1 MAVNGDFHWL
11 YLLILLICGFLSVSF
26 LFYFNRLFASLVFY
40 AIRTYVWRQYHVY
53 IDIQA
58 LQLSLL
64 GGRCFFKGFRYH
76 GHNETILINDGYIT
90 WRYWL
95 RRVRGAECLNVQSSS
110 VRHGEEEEEGRN
122 RSTQTTKAR
131 PGSTLPCR
139 IKLKVRG
146 IEWFIYNRTAAY
158 EAIESGLLANGLPES
173 PEANSACRPSD
184 NTEAPCT
191 MTGNGVPA
199 GRSKQESL
207 PSEADEQWVEKEC
220 VRKSSDFTESV
231 VHENG
236 QQMRAKPAPLPSFLT
251 LLPMKIE
258 CSKGAI
264 VMGNNTIR
272 SVLTAKIDAAHGHVD
287 AWQARSTDL
296 YKQMFEFELVHPVVE
311 LRENH
316 DFKVYQ
322 LPSTVKPTPGD
333 GQNRSDVSQKRPRKE
348 DGRVSAAASAGAGSS
363 TRTWT
368 QLFRYIPGSAGRRK
382 DRVSAEGLQI
392 PGQEHW
398 LGLKR
403 YLGDDENIAV
413 EQERWRSIEYGRHPI
428 IVDSPSVNMSIHW
441 DVPGLVTGSTESE
454 DIHVDEEYVNRGTPP
469 DWAVELRINGGL
481 ISYGPWADRLRTDLQ
496 PMFFP
501 SPYKDA
507 VPADRLSPGQTR
519 VSTIF
524 KLYVDIEE
532 TTTLMIPTRESSK
545 DWRWKDDRSTTG
557 SANKDGKD
565 HKGFNKR
572 KRNGKV
578 TTLPPGRPY
587 GWLDVELQPDSTIAF
602 SMDLVARRSRYMNQL
617 NIDLRGPKM
626 SSSVNHGLLLR
637 AQTAAISCDLSNP
650 LRWNEIRQWTVA
662 VDSAGLELFLL
673 RDHIFLLTDLIGDW
687 TVGGPADFH
696 TYVPFV
702 YTMDLRLDNFN
713 LCFNAN
719 DSNVISDPSST
730 EENTFMTIWGQ
741 TLKAN
746 VQIPLISFRPHHSQ
760 IHFDIDAQNGG
771 FKLSTPP
778 WNTQHVFLESSEIA
792 TMEELKLD
800 GSYTYFT
807 STSPALTDVLQMNV
821 HGISPKIWLYGFVI
835 RAFMR
840 IKDNYFGDD
849 IHFRTL
855 EEYQEQVTQGDNSTS
870 RGGSNTRRTRIS
882 NDLDVIL
889 SITAVTANILLP
901 SCLYSA
907 ATNITL
913 DVPSLGLD
921 LRSTNYYMDMELAFS
936 PIAVSLASLSVSLEQ
951 DSTRKSETQVFIDGV
966 GIRGHRLFGLPPT
979 EPTYVCN
986 WDFDVGAITGEC
998 STAFV
1003 NALSSALRCFPFTF
1017 NDAENAMPPLFPI
1030 VIHDITF
1037 LRARLESL
1045 HVWLRIDEAAL
1056 LLSAQD
1062 LSLGYND
1069 WAGGFFSEHSRIDLL
1084 SITVALVDISS
1095 LAAERNSRDIQL
1107 NTYAFFES
1115 SLTLAMHHRK
1125 DGFNMDHQ
1133 LQQEHISSQDTRTT
1147 RTPWLLKDYKSPQLL
1162 DSHRSSDIMPPAMP
1176 FPPMPEPLR
1185 ERSVLVSST
1194 ESESNDILAI
1204 RRPKLGSE
1212 KIGSFAVH
1220 ASRTKAAK
1228 DLHTIEAQQ
1237 SQDSIVSSNL
1247 PFPGKTMASC
1257 ASVDATSNYS
1267 RLSPEKGYNSSKA
1280 VRTMRV
1286 SNNVAEYG
1294 GSNPYREPCFGL
1306 KHVSLDLSDVP
1317 TLLETQSSR
1326 ASSECGSQRDIN
1338 EVETEELSLHQERC
1352 QRISLLVDLR
1362 DGVRALCKPQSL
1374 QIMASLFGEL
1384 QVQEPLLMVDRLQI
1398 DALGRLPERHI
1409 KSDNHGSITEVRMR
1423 IPCLKFRLM
1432 DRYEDSCYSALRV
1445 LRCELDIDG
1454 SVITA
1459 RNREIASS
1467 EVGASTSATL
1477 SAHIMLDNTV
1487 LTTRISDQ
1495 QNSKHQAA
1503 IRFGVHGLSLWG
1515 CRAAESTA
1523 HVQFKDLEG
1532 EVDIQQMKSVTQFV
1546 QCGET
1551 LAKSIRHLQA
1561 LETRQTVRLRL
1572 LVRSLAVEGQE
1583 IPDPPFLTRAS
1594 YVVRSASSHLRASE
1608 SWRIVSRLR
1617 YVYHILSAQA
1627 QSRVRSQCTSD
1638 APSCPE
1644 NARDD
1649 VVAIFRRL
1657 GIWDGKDVKGSTLLN
1672 EAFGREV
1679 GKEAK
1684 TASSLAL
1691 KASIK
1696 AGSVRMLLQPG
1707 TTQSQMIFRTIVV
1720 ETVLHQRPQ
1729 PLQGA
1734 STVEKLASSQ
1744 VYCSNTALTFNLGLL
1759 EPLQDLLGL
1768 LESQG
1773 SATPSLQDTATE
1785 EPRTNIYRMHFILV
1799 SEANTLALEGIS
1811 LRILYCCRPLSSSVI
1826 VDKTADASGPGTT
1839 FLNCA
1844 DLITTEVS
1852 SHSRIVGVGKVDRP
1866 SIFGNLDGHK
1876 PNASTSSWH
1885 LAASCTDIS
1894 LKILDDPLSLLEVA
1908 DHIMSNEA
1916 PPIQRML
1923 DSGQSKPRA
1932 SQPGTVASAN
1942 TPLGKP
1948 HVALFLD
1955 SYMIS
1960 YTILPALSYRV
1971 TGRVG
1976 RLSVKPGARRLPK
1989 IVIDFDLKEHAHA
2002 FLGRIGS
2009 NIELI
2014 SESVIPPI
2022 NGRLVLGTDP
2032 LQKDISSQSTIEH
2045 ISLDAAAVHALL
2057 ATLGRPEIGELAANI
2072 HNESSRLYRRYKPT
2086 ASSQKSA
2093 PVPAE
2098 IPQPILFDGY
2108 VTLVG
2113 LGIHTRTSKDSG
2125 RQGIPQLDFE
2135 LGHVH
2140 LKGNNRGVG
2149 DRTTLKLPE
2158 LSVSFRG
2165 LQMGVVILIAGQSRP
2180 YGDLMVNATF
2190 QATSKPNERNG
2201 VVRVYQLRST
2211 QCEMTL
2217 YTGTASVILGVLD
2230 DLRESFK
2237 DIDMT
2242 NEVKGLQ
2249 KLRRATLA
2257 DLQRDLPSKRAKGGD
2272 TQSTALF
2279 DAMYSVE
2286 MTGMQMIWK
2295 VGDSV
2300 PLSPGREAEDLV
2312 LSFTKIDLATR
2323 RDNAARLLIQNLQ
2336 LQMVTPLQK
2345 PTDRSLNSALLPE
2358 VVFNVAYMSTVT
2370 DWKLA
2375 FQAAGK
2381 SLDLSLTSQFI
2392 IPANHLRRSIA
2403 LAVNRV
2409 RTATKTRGLAPAQ
2422 AGTQPQ
2428 NWLKHKRLTSL
2439 LIDADFAG
2447 AVVYIHGRRVSDSQ
2461 SSALDVLHGRRPPQ
2475 QGRYGQFTHD
2485 NAGSDTTLRAP
2496 GVAFKVQYKDNVVED
2511 SSLNAEVKVDASS
2524 NVLYPSVV
2532 PLVLEISSS
2541 VKEVVGEPD
2550 PQAAEQTPQHRP
2562 STTKWI
2568 GEDRFRTAD
2577 PSSIFQRCILNLGL
2591 RIRKQD
2597 FSLSC
2602 QPIARVAATAQ
2613 VDNIYLTVN
2622 TVQSIDHGRSFALS
2636 SSFSGLQASVQ
2647 HVYSR
2652 ESSGGFEVQAA
2663 MVSLMNSKHLGAPNG
2678 ISVISKTS
2686 PLRLYVNVK
2695 QLQDFLLFREIW
2707 LPADI
2712 GKAAPASTPSPSSES
2727 QAYIVQKYQ
2736 QIASAGA
2743 FPWNAT
2749 LSITELDFQID
2760 LGQSLGKMGFT
2771 ISDLWVSSS
2780 KSSDWEQNL
2789 CLGVKNIKL
2798 DATGRM
2804 SGYVDVQGV
2813 VVRTTIRWPTAGTL
2827 KTEAPLIQASAGFG
2841 AVRIKAAFE
2850 YQAFLVADLVNFEF
2864 LMYNVRNH
2872 LTGNSDRLVGV
2883 VELSALRGFCT
2894 TTSASQGLALYQ
2906 TFERLIQEKQT
2917 AYQASLKQL
2926 EKFLRRRS
2934 TINPQALRVA
2944 SPQAKRNEK
2953 HLARTPLR
2961 LQTNVR
2967 VSMSAVNVGV
2977 FPGTFF
2983 DTQLFKVQA
2992 LGASAQSAVSVEK
3005 GRLHSTLQLALG
3017 QLQVALSGVTKMEG
3031 RKWGSDVPL
3040 EDIMAS
3046 AINSRGGTILKVPK
3060 VVATMQTWQWPGS
3073 TDIDYIFKSAFQ
3085 GKVDVGWNYSRIGFL
3100 RGMWNNHVRAL
3111 ASRLGKPLPQSA
3123 LQITAALD
3131 EDGRGGGSEPTLKRE
3146 KITAVV
3152 NVPQSKYQYV
3162 PLEPPVIETPQ
3173 LRDMGE
3179 ATPPLE
3185 WIGLHRERLPN
3196 LTHQILIVSLL
3207 ELAREVDEAY
3217 SRILGSS

>member
-11 YLLILLICGFLSVSF
+11 YLLILLICGFVSVLF
-26 LFYFNRLFASLVFY
+26 LFYFNRLFASLVSY

-53 IDIQA
+53 VDIQA

-95 RRVRGAECLNVQSSS
+95 RRVRSAECLNVPFSS
-110 VRHGEEEEEGRN
+110 VRHGEEEEGRN
-122 RSTQTTKAR
+122 RSTQTSKAR
-131 PGSTLPCR
+131 LGSTLPCR

-158 EAIESGLLANGLPES
+158 EAIESSLLANGLPGS
-173 PEANSACRPSD
+173 PEPDTAYRPSD
-184 NTEAPCT
+184 STEAPST
-191 MTGNGVPA
+191 VTGNGVPA
-199 GRSKQESL
+199 GRSKQESP
-207 PSEADEQWVEKEC
+207 PSEADEKWVEKES
-220 VRKSSDFTESV
+220 VGKSFSNSTESV
-231 VHENG
+231 VNGNG
-236 QQMRAKPAPLPSFLT
+236 QQMRGKPVTLPLFLT
-251 LLPMKIE
+251 LLPVKIE

-272 SVLTAKIDAAHGHVD
+272 SVLTAKIDAAHGHID
-287 AWQARSTDL
+287 ARQARSTDL
-296 YKQMFEFELVHPVVE
+296 FKQMFEFEFVHPVVE
-311 LRENH
+311 LRENR
-316 DFKVYQ
+316 DFGEYQ
-322 LPSTVKPTPGD
+322 PPSAVKITPGD
-333 GQNRSDVSQKRPRKE
+333 AQNWSDVSQKRPRKE
-348 DGRVSAAASAGAGSS
+348 DGRVSAATSAGAESS
-363 TRTWT
+363 ARTWT
-368 QLFRYIPGSAGRRK
+368 KLLRSIPSIAGRKK
-382 DRVSAEGLQI
+382 DRVSAEGSQI

-398 LGLKR
+398 LGLTR
-403 YLGDDENIAV
+403 YLDDDENIAV
-413 EQERWRSIEYGRHPI
+413 EHERWRSIEYGRHPI

-441 DVPGLVTGSTESE
+441 DVPGLVTDGAESE
-454 DIHVDEEYVNRGTPP
+454 DIHVNEEDINRGIPP

-507 VPADRLSPGQTR
+507 VPADRLSLGQTR
-519 VSTIF
+519 VSTVF

-545 DWRWKDDRSTTG
+545 DWRWKDDGSTIG
-557 SANKDGKD
+557 NANKDGKT
-565 HKGFNKR
+565 HKGFSMR
-572 KRNGKV
+572 KRNEKV

-587 GWLDVELQPDSTIAF
+587 GWLDVELQPDSTITF
-602 SMDLVARRSRYMNQL
+602 TMDLVARRSRHMNQL
-617 NIDLRGPKM
+617 NVDLRGPKM

-650 LRWNEIRQWTVA
+650 LCWNETRQWTIA

-687 TVGGPADFH
+687 TVGGPGDFH

-702 YTMDLRLDNFN
+702 YTMDLRLDDFN
-713 LCFNAN
+713 LCLNAN
-719 DSNVISDPSST
+719 DSNVISNPASM
-730 EENTFMTIWGQ
+730 EENTFLTIWGQ
-741 TLKAN
+741 ILKAN
-746 VQIPLISFRPHHSQ
+746 VQIPLTSFRPDHSQ
-760 IHFDIDAQNGG
+760 IPFDIDAQKGG

-792 TMEELKLD
+792 TMEDLKLD

-855 EEYQEQVTQGDNSTS
+855 EEYQEQFTQGDSSTS
-870 RGGSNTRRTRIS
+870 GGGSNTRRTRIS
-882 NDLDVIL
+882 NDIDVIL
-889 SITAVTANILLP
+889 SITAVTANVLLP
-901 SCLYSA
+901 SYLYSA
-907 ATNITL
+907 VTNITL

-921 LRSTNYYMDMELAFS
+921 LRFTNYYMDMQLAFS
-936 PIAVSLASLSVSLEQ
+936 PIAVSPTLSSDSLEQ
-951 DSTRKSETQVFIDGV
+951 GSSKNSGIQVFIDGV

-986 WDFDVGAITGEC
+986 WDFDIGAITGEC
-998 STAFV
+998 SIAFV

-1017 NDAENAMPPLFPI
+1017 DDAENAMPPLFPVI
-1030 VIHDITF
+1030 IHDVTF

-1045 HVWLRIDEAAL
+1045 YVWLRIDEAAL

-1069 WAGGFFSEHSRIDLL
+1069 WAGDFFSERSRIDLL
-1084 SITVALVDISS
+1084 SITVALVDTSN
-1095 LAAERNSRDIQL
+1095 LAAGRNSRDFQL

-1115 SLTLAMHHRK
+1115 SLRLAMHHRK
-1125 DGFNMDHQ
+1125 DGFTMDCQ
-1133 LQQEHISSQDTRTT
+1133 LQQEHISSQDMRTT
-1147 RTPWLLKDYKSPQLL
+1147 RTPWLLKDDKRPQFL
-1162 DSHRSSDIMPPAMP
+1162 DSRHPSKIAPPAMP

-1185 ERSVLVSST
+1185 ERSTLVSST
-1194 ESESNDILAI
+1194 ESEPNDILAR
-1204 RRPKLGSE
+1204 RRPKMGSM
-1212 KIGSFAVH
+1212 KTGSFAMH
-1220 ASRTKAAK
+1220 AGRTRAAR
-1228 DLHTIEAQQ
+1228 DLHAVEAQK
-1237 SQDSIVSSNL
+1237 SQGPIVSSNF
-1247 PFPGKTMASC
+1247 PFRSKTIASC
-1257 ASVDATSNYS
+1257 ASVDADSNYS
-1267 RLSPEKGYNSSKA
+1267 RLAPEKQSSTSQI
-1280 VRTMRV
+1280 VRGMRV
-1286 SNNVAEYG
+1286 SNNIAEYG
-1294 GSNPYREPCFGL
+1294 GRNPYRKPYFGL
-1306 KHVSLDLSDVP
+1306 KHASLDLSDVP
-1317 TLLETQSSR
+1317 ALPGTQSSS
-1326 ASSECGSQRDIN
+1326 ASSEYGSQRDFGN
-1338 EVETEELSLHQERC
+1338 EELSLHQEQC
-1352 QRISLLVDLR
+1352 QRISLYVELG

-1374 QIMASLFGEL
+1374 HIIASLFGEL
-1384 QVQEPLLMVDRLQI
+1384 QVQEPLLLVDKLQI
-1398 DALGRLPERHI
+1398 DTLGRLPERPVN
-1409 KSDNHGSITEVRMR
+1409 SDNHKSIKEVRVK
-1423 IPCLKFRLM
+1423 IPCLKLRLL
-1432 DRYEDSCYSALRV
+1432 DRNQDNCHSALSV

-1459 RNREIASS
+1459 RNRKIALP
-1467 EVGASTSATL
+1467 EVGASTSATM
-1477 SAHIMLDNTV
+1477 SAHMTLDNTV
-1487 LTTRISDQ
+1487 LTTRVSDP
-1495 QNSKHQAA
+1495 QNSKDQAA
-1503 IRFGVHGLSLWG
+1503 IRFGVYGLCLWG
-1515 CRAAESTA
+1515 CRALESIA
-1523 HVQFKDLEG
+1523 HVQFTDLDG
-1532 EVDIQQMKSVTQFV
+1532 EVGIQQMKSLTQLV

-1551 LAKSIRHLQA
+1551 LAKNVRHLQTH
-1561 LETRQTVRLRL
+1561 ETRQTVRLQL

-1608 SWRIVSRLR
+1608 SWRTVSRLR
-1617 YVYHILSAQA
+1617 YVYHVLSAQA
-1627 QSRVRSQCTSD
+1627 QSRVRSQCISD

-1649 VVAIFRRL
+1649 VVAILGRL
-1657 GIWDGKDVKGSTLLN
+1657 GMWDGKDVKGSALLN
-1672 EAFGREV
+1672 KVFGREV

-1684 TASSLAL
+1684 IASSLAL

-1696 AGSVRMLLQPG
+1696 AGSVHMLLQPG
-1707 TTQSQMIFRTIVV
+1707 TTQSQMNFRTIIV

-1734 STVEKLASSQ
+1734 STVEKLASSRL
-1744 VYCSNTALTFNLGLL
+1744 YCSSTALTFNLGLL

-1768 LESQG
+1768 LKSKG
-1773 SATPSLQDTATE
+1773 SATPSPQDTTIE
-1785 EPRTNIYRMHFILV
+1785 EPTTNIYRMHFILV
-1799 SEANTLALEGIS
+1799 SEANTLTLEGIS

-1826 VDKTADASGPGTT
+1826 VGKTADASGPGTT

-1844 DLITTEVS
+1844 ELITMELS
-1852 SHSRIVGVGKVDRP
+1852 SHSHIVGVGKVDRP
-1866 SIFGNLDGHK
+1866 SIFGNLDGQK

-1894 LKILDDPLSLLEVA
+1894 LKILDDPPSLLEFA

-1916 PPIQRML
+1916 PLFQRML
-1923 DSGQSKPRA
+1923 ESKPRA
-1932 SQPGTVASAN
+1932 SQPGTVASAS
-1942 TPLGKP
+1942 TPLANP

-1955 SYMIS
+1955 SYIVS

-1976 RLSVKPGARRLPK
+1976 WLSVKPGARHLPN
-1989 IVIDFDLKEHAHA
+1989 VVLDFDLKEHAHA
-2002 FLGRIGS
+2002 FLGRIGD

-2032 LQKDISSQSTIEH
+2032 LQKDISVQSTIEH

-2057 ATLGRPEIGELAANI
+2057 ATLSRPEVGELAANI
-2072 HNESSRLYRRYKPT
+2072 HDEFLQLYRRHKPA

-2093 PVPAE
+2093 PVPKE
-2098 IPQPILFDGY
+2098 IRQPILLDGY

-2125 RQGIPQLDFE
+2125 RQAISQLDFE
-2135 LGHVH
+2135 LGHVY

-2149 DRTTLKLPE
+2149 DGTTAKLPE
-2158 LSVSFRG
+2158 LSVSLRG
-2165 LQMGVVILIAGQSRP
+2165 LQVGVVTLVAGQSRP
-2180 YGDLMVNATF
+2180 CGDLMVNATF
-2190 QATSKPNERNG
+2190 QATSKPKERNG
-2201 VVRVYQLRST
+2201 LVRAYQIRST

-2230 DLRESFK
+2230 DLKESFK

-2257 DLQRDLPSKRAKGGD
+2257 DLQRDLPSKRAQGSNA
-2272 TQSTALF
+2272 QSTALF

-2286 MTGMQMIWK
+2286 MTGMRMVWK

-2300 PLSPGREAEDLV
+2300 PLSPRREAEDLV

-2345 PTDRSLNSALLPE
+2345 PTDRSRNSALLPE
-2358 VVFNVAYMSTVT
+2358 VVFNVAYMSTAT
-2370 DWKLA
+2370 DRRLA
-2375 FQAAGK
+2375 FHAAGK
-2381 SLDLSLTSQFI
+2381 SLDLCLTSHFI
-2392 IPANHLRRSIA
+2392 IPANNLRRSIA
-2403 LAVNRV
+2403 LAVNKV

-2428 NWLKHKRLTSL
+2428 DWLKHKRLTSL

-2447 AVVYIHGRRVSDSQ
+2447 AVVYIQGRRVSDSQ
-2461 SSALDVLHGRRPPQ
+2461 SSALDILHGRHVPQ

-2485 NAGSDTTLRAP
+2485 NAGSSTTLRAP
-2496 GVAFKVQYKDNVVED
+2496 GVAFKVQYKDNGVKD

-2524 NVLYPSVV
+2524 NILYPSVV

-2550 PQAAEQTPQHRP
+2550 SQAAEQTGQHRP

-2577 PSSIFQRCILNLGL
+2577 PSSIFQHCILNLGL
-2591 RIRKQD
+2591 RIRNQD

-2602 QPIARVAATAQ
+2602 QPIARVAATAH
-2613 VDNIYLTVN
+2613 VETIYLTVS
-2622 TVQSIDHGRSFALS
+2622 TVPSSDHGRSFALS

-2652 ESSGGFEVQAA
+2652 ESSGGFEVQVAI
-2663 MVSLMNSKHLGAPNG
+2663 VSLMNSKHLGAPNG
-2678 ISVISKTS
+2678 ISVISKIS
-2686 PLRLYVNVK
+2686 PMRLYVNAK

-2712 GKAAPASTPSPSSES
+2712 GKAARASTPSPSSEP
-2727 QAYIVQKYQ
+2727 QAYIVQRYH

-2749 LSITELDFQID
+2749 LSIAELDFQID
-2760 LGQSLGKMGFT
+2760 LGQSLGRMGFT

-2789 CLGVKNIKL
+2789 CLGVKQIKL
-2798 DATGRM
+2798 DATGRV

-2850 YQAFLVADLVNFEF
+2850 YQAFLVADMVNFEF
-2864 LMYNVRNH
+2864 LMYNVRDH

-2883 VELSALRGFCT
+2883 VELSTVRGFCT

-2906 TFERLIQEKQT
+2906 AFERLIQEKQT
-2917 AYQASLKQL
+2917 AYQASLKEL
-2926 EKFLRRRS
+2926 EKFLRRSS
-2934 TINPQALRVA
+2934 TTNPQVSRVA
-2944 SPQAKRNEK
+2944 SPAERNEK
-2953 HLARTPLR
+2953 HLARSPLR

-2967 VSMSAVNVGV
+2967 VSMSAVNFGV
-2977 FPGTFF
+2977 FPSTFF
-2983 DTQLFKVQA
+2983 DAQLFKVQA
-2992 LGASAQSAVSVEK
+2992 LDASAQSAVSVEK

-3031 RKWGSDVPL
+3031 RKWGSDVSL

-3046 AINSRGGTILKVPK
+3046 AINSRGGTVLKVPK

-3123 LQITAALD
+3123 LQITTALD
-3131 EDGRGGGSEPTLKRE
+3131 DGRGDGSDPTLKRE

-3152 NVPQSKYQYV
+3152 NVPQSKYQYT
-3162 PLEPPVIETPQ
+3162 PLEPPIIETPQ

-3196 LTHQILIVSLL
+3196 LTHQIVIVSLL